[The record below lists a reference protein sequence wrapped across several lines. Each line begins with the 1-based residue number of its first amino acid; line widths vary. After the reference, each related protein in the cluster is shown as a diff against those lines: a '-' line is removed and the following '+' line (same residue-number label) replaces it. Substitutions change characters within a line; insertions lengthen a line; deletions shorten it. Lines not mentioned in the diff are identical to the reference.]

1 MVREQTDRL
10 TGSSCQFLRGH
21 LFEELGSMSS
31 AWTELAVSTPR
42 VSAYHCWAD
51 MPAIGPL
58 YRYGDWPKYK
68 LGGGLDFSCS
78 RRQIGGRWGGEW
90 LVWWWWWRQ
99 GRELEGVY
107 DCTIILLSGPLP
119 SHLKVNNRCSCTHQ
133 IYFRASDV
141 CRHCISCKFKFNK
154 QTLHF

>member
-10 TGSSCQFLRGH
+10 TGSSCQFLHGH
-21 LFEELGSMSS
+21 LFEELCSMSS

-51 MPAIGPL
+51 MYQSTSWEADWTL
-58 YRYGDWPKYK
+58 AAAGDK
-68 LGGGLDFSCS
+68 LGA
-78 RRQIGGRWGGEW
+78 GGEGDG
-90 LVWWWWWRQ
+90 WWWWWRQ
-99 GRELEGVY
+99 GRELDGVY

-154 QTLHF
+154 QTLPF